1 MHLFSLA
8 EKVQELS
15 SLVLASVV
23 SYKATIAFVA
33 IIFLVQ
39 LSFWTG
45 QGSTSTSLC
54 IACVF
59 TNEPLTVRYSVISRS
74 LPLQHSLSF
83 SKLPNARWVHFST
96 NTHLSARYSVFWVQ
110 LYKHYQS
117 ILGEEPFENTS
128 LSAALFRPL
137 GFSRFSPCVV
147 STLYSHKDDLA
158 IFRFPTLW
166 FRVGRDTAW
175 VPTLRKTTVGCFDY
189 LLRVYLSRSLDVSMP
204 FFYHHILN
212 RSIFMVATRFCLHL
226 LNTYYL
232 KFWAQSQDLF
242 SDCLSAIYRI
252 FTLFQIYIDII
263 LKIKCQVKEFFQFST
278 K

>member
-1 MHLFSLA
+1 MPLTEHIYLFSLA

-83 SKLPNARWVHFST
+83 SKLPNAR
-96 NTHLSARYSVFWVQ
+96 
-110 LYKHYQS
+110 
-117 ILGEEPFENTS
+117 
-128 LSAALFRPL
+128 
-137 GFSRFSPCVV
+137 
-147 STLYSHKDDLA
+147 
-158 IFRFPTLW
+158 
-166 FRVGRDTAW
+166 
-175 VPTLRKTTVGCFDY
+175 
-189 LLRVYLSRSLDVSMP
+189 
-204 FFYHHILN
+204 
-212 RSIFMVATRFCLHL
+212 
-226 LNTYYL
+226 
-232 KFWAQSQDLF
+232 
-242 SDCLSAIYRI
+242 
-252 FTLFQIYIDII
+252 
-263 LKIKCQVKEFFQFST
+263 
-278 K
+278 